1 MSLMQ
6 MLNDDRLRPLR
17 FILVGGLATL
27 VHILVA
33 GTLLALSALRPYGA
47 NLVAFLVA
55 FGVSYCGHRY
65 LTFAR
70 QGSILR
76 FFVVAIAGFAL
87 NNLLLTGLLALGL
100 SAFLAIVVATA
111 LVPVFSYLASSLWA
125 FR

>member
-1 MSLMQ
+1 MSLLQ
-6 MLNDDRLRPLR
+6 LLNDDRLRPLR

-33 GTLLALSALRPYGA
+33 GALLATFSLQPYVT
-47 NLVAFLVA
+47 NLGAFLVA

-70 QGSILR
+70 QGSIAR
-76 FFVVAIAGFAL
+76 FFIVAIAGFAL

>member
-1 MSLMQ
+1 MPLMQ

-33 GTLLALSALRPYGA
+33 GTLLAIFEPQPYVA
-47 NLVAFLVA
+47 NFIAFLVA

-70 QGSILR
+70 RGSILR

>member
-6 MLNDDRLRPLR
+6 LLNDDRLRPLR

-33 GTLLALSALRPYGA
+33 GSLLALFTLQPYVA
-47 NLVAFLVA
+47 NLIAFLVA

-76 FFVVAIAGFAL
+76 FLAVAIAGFAL